1 MKNLKVEIKNRSC
14 SLKKIS
20 LLIAMILF
28 SICVNAQ
35 DIKNQAEQKQ
45 RQQQYKYEQ
54 RESNA
59 WQSSENSNLNKSV

>member
-1 MKNLKVEIKNRSC
+1 
-14 SLKKIS
+14 
-20 LLIAMILF
+20 MILF